1 MGIFSRKKTFKIRDV
16 EFQSNRNEFYSIGLK
31 PYIDKEL
38 KVLKKDL
45 ELEQLRP
52 ILTYLVE
59 FIQDDKLTINDGD
72 KLSCFTWSLRFKD
85 DGDFFEIF
93 EAYPEKEGF
102 IPGLFITHQKLSQ
115 QLAVCEQLNIE
126 PDFPLFDQFILV
138 DPLVRTGLKVNL
150 FRWNKEDP
158 DSGWIAMTSEFKG
171 TEFEKVPIGQFMTYI
186 GYATQFMAL
195 PAGFKVIWDGND
207 AKIEF
212 DDQLTINES

>member
-1 MGIFSRKKTFKIRDV
+1 MGIFNRNKDFKIGNI
-16 EFQSNRNEFYSIGLK
+16 EFRSNDSEYYSIGLK
-31 PYIDKEL
+31 SYINKEL
-38 KVLKKDL
+38 KVSKEGLT
-45 ELEQLRP
+45 LEQLRP

-59 FIQDDKLTINDGD
+59 FIQDDKLVINNGD

-102 IPGLFITHQKLSQ
+102 IPGLSITYQKLSQ
-115 QLAVCEQLNIE
+115 QLAVCEQLNVE

-158 DSGWIAMTSEFKG
+158 DSGWVAITSEFQG
-171 TEFEKVPIGQFMTYI
+171 TEFEQIPIGQFITYI
-186 GYATQFMAL
+186 EYAAQFMAL

-207 AKIEF
+207 AKIGF
-212 DDQLTINES
+212 DDEMTINES